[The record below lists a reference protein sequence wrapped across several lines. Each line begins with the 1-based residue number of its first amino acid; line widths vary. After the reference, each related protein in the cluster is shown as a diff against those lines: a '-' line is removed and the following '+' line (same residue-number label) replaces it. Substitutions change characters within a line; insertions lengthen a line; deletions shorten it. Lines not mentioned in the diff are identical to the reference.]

1 MEKETILET
10 EHFTLWYHPDKK
22 IIHNQFN
29 KYVYGNT
36 YREYLNEVTRTMKK
50 YRAQKLLS
58 DDRKNSGISK
68 EDQEWGSTDW
78 FPRTKAA
85 GWKFWAIVQPETA
98 VGKLTMKRV
107 IDNMKSQGITAEVFS
122 DPKEAMAW
130 LEKQK

>member
-1 MEKETILET
+1 MEKVTVLDNEQIG
-10 EHFTLWYHPDKK
+10 LWYYPDKK

-29 KYVYGNT
+29 KYVYGNP
-36 YREYLNEVTRTMKK
+36 YREYLNEVTKTFQK
-50 YRAQKLLS
+50 YKAQKLLS

-85 GWKFWAIVQPETA
+85 GWKYWAIVQPENAIGQMTI
-98 VGKLTMKRV
+98 KRV
-107 IDNMKSQGITAEVFS
+107 INNMKEQGIIAELFS
-122 DPKEAMAW
+122 DPKKAMEW